1 MRRHP
6 PRTRSR
12 SGRPGLARPLTL
24 AIATAALAAPLAAP
38 LASPAEPLQSP
49 WWEDYAIRDRYL
61 CRPEGVVVL
70 ERNDAQASLIQGRYR
85 STFFRERSDE
95 PGVRY
100 SGDGM
105 RLILQGDELTLERL
119 PQRIQCVRTDQV

>member
-12 SGRPGLARPLTL
+12 SGRARLARALTL
-24 AIATAALAAPLAAP
+24 AIASAPLASPLAAP
-38 LASPAEPLQSP
+38 LASSAEPLQSP

>member
-1 MRRHP
+1 MKRHP

-12 SGRPGLARPLTL
+12 SGRARLARALTL
-24 AIATAALAAPLAAP
+24 AIAAAPLAAP
-38 LASPAEPLQSP
+38 PASSAEPLQSP

>member
-1 MRRHP
+1 MRRHAP
-6 PRTRSR
+6 GARTASR
-12 SGRPGLARPLTL
+12 RARLARALTL
-24 AIATAALAAPLAAP
+24 ALAAAP

-61 CRPEGVVVL
+61 CRPEGMVVL

-85 STFFRERSDE
+85 STFFRESSNE
-95 PGVRY
+95 PGLRY

-105 RLILQGDELTLERL
+105 RLILMGDELTLERL

>member
-6 PRTRSR
+6 PRTRSH
-12 SGRPGLARPLTL
+12 SGRARLARALTL
-24 AIATAALAAPLAAP
+24 AIAAAP

-61 CRPEGVVVL
+61 CRPEGMVVL

>member
-12 SGRPGLARPLTL
+12 SGRARLARALTL
-24 AIATAALAAPLAAP
+24 AIAAAPLAAP